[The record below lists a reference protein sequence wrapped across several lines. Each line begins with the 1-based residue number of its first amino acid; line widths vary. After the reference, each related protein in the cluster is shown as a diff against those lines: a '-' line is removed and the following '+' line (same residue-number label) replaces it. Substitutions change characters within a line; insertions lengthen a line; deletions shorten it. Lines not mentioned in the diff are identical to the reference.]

1 MLAFEVDMA
10 VLDQLIERMAAT
22 DHQIELART
31 SALRKMRKR
40 FETRVKGLAAK
51 KLRMP
56 QKALADRFFSEK
68 IDPGDDEL
76 RLWVGTW
83 NVSPFSIGSVSVYGT
98 PGKTGGVKAGRRT
111 YRGAFIGSI
120 YSGEQKVWIRLH
132 SPHYSPELYP
142 TKYRPGDR
150 GLGDTGLRGRF
161 PVVRAAVPI
170 DAIISEVLR
179 TEGDSIS
186 QEFVK
191 VFEQELNYYV
201 NVKGNA

>member
-1 MLAFEVDMA
+1 MLVFEVDQSA
-10 VLDQLIERMAAT
+10 IDQLIVRMAAT
-22 DHQIELART
+22 ESQIEKARY
-31 SALRKMRKR
+31 SALGKMKKR
-40 FETRVKGLAAK
+40 FESRVKGMAAK

-56 QKALADRFFSEK
+56 MKGLSDRFFSER
-68 IDPGDDEL
+68 IQPGDDEL

-83 NVSPFSIGSVSVYGT
+83 NVSPFSLGAVSVYGT

-111 YRGAFIGSI
+111 YRGAFLGSI
-120 YSGEQKVWIRLH
+120 YSGEQQVWIRLH

-170 DAIISEVLR
+170 DWAISEVLR
-179 TEGDSIS
+179 TEGDSIAA
-186 QEFVK
+186 EFVK
-191 VFEQELNYYV
+191 LFAQELNYYV
-201 NVKGNA
+201 NIKGAA